1 MKRILISLTILIL
14 SATTAMAQIG
24 VFDHLAVGAGVG
36 TQGISVDVA
45 TTLTKY
51 AAFRVGVNFMPG
63 IKVKDTMSGDIKAG
77 GLIVPASFDVEG
89 KFTRTTID
97 VAFDAYP
104 FGNGFFVTAGLSFG
118 GKKVGKLTG
127 DLSKNA
133 NIGDGDLEIGEYKIP
148 VKNGKVDGAI
158 EVKGVR
164 PYFGLGY
171 GRAVPKGRVACRIEL
186 GVQLHGKPVPT
197 SAYGDVTK
205 MLGVEAQDDISKV
218 VNKLTVYPVLKFRVA
233 GRIL

>member
-1 MKRILISLTILIL
+1 MKRILILLSILVI
-14 SATTAMAQIG
+14 SVTTAMAQVG
-24 VFDHLAVGAGVG
+24 VFNHLAIGAGVG

-51 AAFRVGVNFMPG
+51 AAVRAGVNFMPG
-63 IKVKDTMSGDIKAG
+63 IKVSDKMRGDIVEG

-89 KFTRTTID
+89 KFSRTTID
-97 VAFDAYP
+97 VAIDAYP

-127 DLSKNA
+127 TLSD
-133 NIGDGDLEIGEYKIP
+133 NIATGDGDLEIGEYKIP

-158 EVKGVR
+158 EVKALR

-197 SAYGDVTK
+197 SAFGDVSK
-205 MLGVEAQDDISKV
+205 MLKDKDDDDFSKI
-218 VNKLTVYPVLKFRVA
+218 VNKLTVYPVLKFRIA

>member
-1 MKRILISLTILIL
+1 MRRILILLSILVI
-14 SATTAMAQIG
+14 SVTTAMAQVG
-24 VFDHLAVGAGVG
+24 VFNHLAIGAGVG

-51 AAFRVGVNFMPG
+51 AAVRAGVNFMPG
-63 IKVKDTMSGDIKAG
+63 IKVSDKMRGDIVEG

-89 KFTRTTID
+89 KFSRTTID
-97 VAFDAYP
+97 VAIDAYP

-127 DLSKNA
+127 TLSD
-133 NIGDGDLEIGEYKIP
+133 NIATGDGDLEIGEYKIP

-158 EVKGVR
+158 EVKALR

-197 SAYGDVTK
+197 SAFGDVSK
-205 MLGVEAQDDISKV
+205 LLNDKDDDDFSKI
-218 VNKLTVYPVLKFRVA
+218 VNKLTVYPVLKFRIA

>member
-1 MKRILISLTILIL
+1 MKKLLISLTILL
-14 SATTAMAQIG
+14 FSVSSAIAQSDI
-24 VFDHLAVGAGVG
+24 FNHLAVGAGVG

-45 TTLTKY
+45 TTITKF
-51 AAFRVGVNFMPG
+51 AAFRAGVNFMPG
-63 IKVKDTMSGDIKAG
+63 IKLSDDMNGDITVAG
-77 GLIVPASFDVEG
+77 VNVPAVFDVEG
-89 KFTRTTID
+89 KFSRTTID

-104 FGNGFFVTAGLSFG
+104 FANGFFVTAGLSFG
-118 GKKVGKLTG
+118 GKKIAKLTG

-133 NIGDGDLEIGEYKIP
+133 AIGDGDLEIGEYKIP

-158 EVKGVR
+158 EVKAVR

-171 GRAVPKGRVACRIEL
+171 GRAVPKNRVAFRVEL

-197 SAYGDVTK
+197 SAYGDITK
-205 MLGVEAQDDISKV
+205 MIGVEADDDVSKV
-218 VNKLTVYPVLKFRVA
+218 VNKLTVYPVLKFRLA

>member
-1 MKRILISLTILIL
+1 MKRILILLSILVI
-14 SATTAMAQIG
+14 SVTTAMAQVG
-24 VFDHLAVGAGVG
+24 VFNHLAIGAGVG

-51 AAFRVGVNFMPG
+51 AAVRAGVNFMPG
-63 IKVKDTMSGDIKAG
+63 IKVSDKMRGDIVEG

-89 KFTRTTID
+89 KFSRTTID
-97 VAFDAYP
+97 VAIDAYP

-127 DLSKNA
+127 NLSDNIA
-133 NIGDGDLEIGEYKIP
+133 IGDGYLEIGEYKIP

-158 EVKGVR
+158 EVKALR

-197 SAYGDVTK
+197 SAFGDVSK
-205 MLGVEAQDDISKV
+205 LLNDKDDDDFSKI
-218 VNKLTVYPVLKFRVA
+218 VNKLTVYPVLKFRIA

>member
-1 MKRILISLTILIL
+1 MKRILILLSILVI
-14 SATTAMAQIG
+14 SVTTAMAQVG
-24 VFDHLAVGAGVG
+24 VFNHLAIGAGVG

-51 AAFRVGVNFMPG
+51 AAVRAGVNFMPG
-63 IKVKDTMSGDIKAG
+63 IKVSDKMRGDIVEG

-89 KFTRTTID
+89 KFSRTTID
-97 VAFDAYP
+97 VAIDAYP

-127 DLSKNA
+127 TLSD
-133 NIGDGDLEIGEYKIP
+133 NIATGDGDLEIGEYKIP

-158 EVKGVR
+158 EVKALR

-197 SAYGDVTK
+197 SAFGDVSK
-205 MLGVEAQDDISKV
+205 LLNDKDDDDFSKI
-218 VNKLTVYPVLKFRVA
+218 VNKLTVYPVLKFRIA